1 MITQVEHTAPGM
13 PAGAAD
19 IALALEVAGALHK
32 PTAPS
37 RAPELALRGEGATG
51 AVSTARPRT
60 GRRTPAAR
68 GRRRTVR
75 G

>member
-1 MITQVEHTAPGM
+1 MIRQIEHTTAGVG
-13 PAGAAD
+13 PAD
-19 IALALEVAGALHK
+19 LALALAVAGALHA

-37 RAPELALRGEGATG
+37 RAPELA
-51 AVSTARPRT
+51 TART
-60 GRRTPAAR
+60 SAGRRGAAAR

>member
-1 MITQVEHTAPGM
+1 MITQVEHTAAGM

-19 IALALEVAGALHK
+19 IALALEVAGALHA

-37 RAPELALRGEGATG
+37 RAPEVALRGEGAVG
-51 AVSTARPRT
+51 AVSTARPRA
-60 GRRTPAAR
+60 GRRTATAR

>member
-1 MITQVEHTAPGM
+1 MITQVEHTTAGM

-19 IALALEVAGALHK
+19 IALALEVAGALHA

-37 RAPELALRGEGATG
+37 RAPELA
-51 AVSTARPRT
+51 TAGPRA
-60 GRRTPAAR
+60 GRRTATAR